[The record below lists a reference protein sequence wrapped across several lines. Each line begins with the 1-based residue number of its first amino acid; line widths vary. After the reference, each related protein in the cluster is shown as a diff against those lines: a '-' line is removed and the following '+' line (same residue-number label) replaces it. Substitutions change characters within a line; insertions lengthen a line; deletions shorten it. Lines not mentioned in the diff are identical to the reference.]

1 MERRWTVPEGSL
13 TLTNSRTEGA
23 YVSSPRTWTGHCDC
37 LVKQNVVVGMRC
49 DFG

>member
-23 YVSSPRTWTGHCDC
+23 YVSSPRTWTGHYDC